1 MQDGMGF
8 AYGRCSESEA
18 DMSNETEKMQHDR
31 KLDRREMLAGAS
43 AIAVALAASSGAK
56 AMTLDPGAGRGIP
69 IQDGLVQRVASQES
83 GTLVVGYTQE
93 AVNFNPLLYVNT
105 GVETAVEFA
114 VFDSLWK
121 IDEAG
126 KFIPNLA
133 TEIPSKENGGVS
145 ADGLTWTIKLR
156 QGVKW
161 HDGQPFTAK
170 DVVFTYQTM
179 INPKIAV
186 RGRAGH
192 DRVKELVAVDDHT
205 IKATLGEPFA
215 PYLVVWQKTSIVP
228 AHLLADVPDMNTA
241 AFNTQPVGTGPF
253 KFKTRVA
260 GDRIEFEA
268 NPDYHGDGP
277 HLSTMVQKYVPDQQV
292 LFAQFQTG
300 QVQILDLQGLPPELL
315 PRARQ
320 LPKKTMLTMSTSFVE
335 FIYFNCGK
343 PQFSDKRVRKALY
356 MAMDRK
362 TLIDKLYY
370 GVPKGTLS
378 YLPSDHWAYNG
389 ALKDPGYDPKK
400 AAAMLDEAGWKV
412 GTDGVREKD
421 GVKLSFTISTTAG
434 NKSRERSQQFLQQNL
449 KAINVDMQINNMPA
463 SVVWGE
469 YTVQSKFDTLQV
481 AWDPL
486 LYPDPDYSA
495 RIMSDQIPA
504 KGGSGAN
511 YVQYQNP
518 EIDDLCRRGVA
529 EVDTAK
535 RKEIYAKIQEI
546 LLDDVPFAPLF
557 GLPLIMGTDNTV
569 KNYKPNAYV
578 AINAWNCNEWAIG

>member
-1 MQDGMGF
+1 MVDEDGNG
-8 AYGRCSESEA
+8 AAGRDKSA
-18 DMSNETEKMQHDR
+18 GV
-31 KLDRREMLAGAS
+31 DRRQVLAGA
-43 AIAVALAASSGAK
+43 AALGTALGASGAR
-56 AMTLDPGAGRGIP
+56 ALTIDRTVGGVAGAP
-69 IQDGLVQRVASQES
+69 SSLLHRVAGTEA
-83 GTLVVGYTQE
+83 GTLIIGFTQE

-105 GVETAVEFA
+105 GVETSVEFA

-121 IDEAG
+121 IDDKG

-133 TEIPSKENGGVS
+133 TEIPSVANGGIS

-156 QGVKW
+156 SDVKW
-161 HDGQPFTAK
+161 HDGTPFTAK
-170 DVVFTYQTM
+170 DVVFTYETM

-192 DRVKELVAVDDHT
+192 DRVKTFVALDDHT

-215 PYLVVWQKTSIVP
+215 PYLVVWQKTSVIP
-228 AHLLADVPDMNTA
+228 QHLLAAIPDMNTA

-253 KFKTRVA
+253 RFKERVA
-260 GDRIEFEA
+260 GDHIEFEG

-277 HLSTMVQKYVPDQQV
+277 HLKTLIQKYVPDQQV

-300 QVQILDLQGLPPELL
+300 QVSILDLQGLPPELL

-320 LPKKTMLTMSTSFVE
+320 LPNKIVEPVPTAFVE

-343 PQFSDKRVRKALY
+343 PQFSDKRVRQALY
-356 MAMDRK
+356 LAMDK
-362 TLIDKLYY
+362 KSLIEKLYF
-370 GVPKGTLS
+370 GIPPRTLS
-378 YLPSDHWAYNG
+378 YLSPSHWAYNA
-389 ALKDPGYDPKK
+389 ALKDPGYDPAK

-412 GTDGVREKD
+412 GSSGTREKD
-421 GVKLSFTISTTAG
+421 GVKMAFTISTTAG

-449 KAINVDMQINNMPA
+449 KAINVDMSINNMPA

-469 YTVQSKFDTLQV
+469 YTVKSQFDTLQV

-511 YVQYQNP
+511 YVQYQNK
-518 EIDDLCRRGVA
+518 EIDDLCRRGAA
-529 EVDTAK
+529 EIDQQK
-535 RKEIYAKIQEI
+535 RKEIYGRIQEI
-546 LLDDVPFAPLF
+546 LLDDLPFAPLF
-557 GLPLIMGTDNTV
+557 VLPLIVGTDKSV
-569 KNYKPNAYV
+569 KNYKPNAYT
-578 AINAWNCNEWAIG
+578 AINTWNCNEWAIG

>member
-1 MQDGMGF
+1 MVAGVTLVGTTLGTGSLARALPIDG
-8 AYGRCSESEA
+8 APGR
-18 DMSNETEKMQHDR
+18 
-31 KLDRREMLAGAS
+31 
-43 AIAVALAASSGAK
+43 IAP
-56 AMTLDPGAGRGIP
+56 D
-69 IQDGLVQRVASQES
+69 DLVQTVADKPA

-121 IDEAG
+121 IDDTG
-126 KFIPNLA
+126 TFIPNLA
-133 TEIPSKENGGVS
+133 VEIPTKENGGVS
-145 ADGLTWTIKLR
+145 ADGLTWTMKLR
-156 QGVKW
+156 PGVKW
-161 HDGQPFTAK
+161 HDGTPFTAK

-192 DRVKELVAVDDHT
+192 DRVKEFVAIDDLT
-205 IKATLGEPFA
+205 VKATLGEPFA
-215 PYLVVWQKTSIVP
+215 PYLVVWQKTSIIP

-253 KFKTRVA
+253 RFKARVA
-260 GDRIEFEA
+260 GDHIEFEGY
-268 NPDYHGDGP
+268 PDYHGEGP
-277 HLSTMVQKYVPDQQV
+277 HLSTLVQKYVPDQQV
-292 LFAQFQTG
+292 LYAQFQTG
-300 QVQILDLQGLPPELL
+300 QVGVLDLQGLPPELL

-320 LPKKTMLTMSTSFVE
+320 LPNKTMANTSTSFVE

-356 MAMDRK
+356 LAMDKR

-370 GVPKGTLS
+370 GVPVRTLS
-378 YLPSDHWAYNG
+378 YLPADHWAYNA
-389 ALKDPGYDPKK
+389 ALTDPGHDPAK

-412 GTDGVREKD
+412 GSDGVREKD

-449 KAINVDMQINNMPA
+449 KSLNVDMQIINMPA
-463 SVVWGE
+463 SVVWGV
-469 YTVQSKFDTLQV
+469 YTVNSHFDTLQV

-486 LYPDPDYSA
+486 LYPDPDYGA

-511 YVQYQNP
+511 YVQYENK
-518 EIDDLCRRGVA
+518 EIDDLCRRGVF
-529 EVDTAK
+529 EF
-535 RKEIYAKIQEI
+535 Y
-546 LLDDVPFAPLF
+546 DD
-557 GLPLIMGTDNTV
+557 
-569 KNYKPNAYV
+569 
-578 AINAWNCNEWAIG
+578 